1 MYTPPVIPGM
11 APPMIIPGMPAPIL
25 PGMAP
30 PGKYHI
36 YILPPLISMNFV
48 ACNIPF

>member
-1 MYTPPVIPGM
+1 MSSDGEPSAKKPRVDGGVGLMYTPPVIPGM

-30 PGKYHI
+30 PGK
-36 YILPPLISMNFV
+36 
-48 ACNIPF
+48 